1 MSRSVALMESFAF
14 QSDSLSDTEEFLNL
28 NYTRM
33 RIGNSTGIPVRTSI
47 TREVLGPVSLDEF
60 ELSFDMSYNAQPL
73 GKICLCQVTSGM
85 IEENFLDSGTDFFL
99 PGEIGLLTPP
109 DLPYSGVIH
118 HARYRITM
126 FDPALLTRVAA
137 SAPGDESDPVRLTGH
152 RPVSPDAARHLSSV
166 LEHMRGLAADHPA
179 GEQPLIASSAAQY
192 LAASVLHALP
202 STAHTEPTGSDR
214 NDAHPDTV
222 RRALAYL
229 ESHVRD
235 DIAIADIAAAAYVTP
250 RALQLAFRR
259 HLDTTPMAY
268 LRRLRLRGAHEQLRD
283 RSPDDGHTVTS
294 IASNWGFAHPGRF
307 ATAYRQTYGRTPHTT
322 LQS

>member
-1 MSRSVALMESFAF
+1 MESFAF
-14 QSDSLSDTEEFLNL
+14 HSDSLGDTEDFLNL

-33 RIGNSTGIPVRTSI
+33 RIGNSTGAPVRAEI
-47 TREVLGPVSLDEF
+47 TRTVLGPVSIDDLH
-60 ELSFDMSYNAQPL
+60 LGFDMNYDAQPL
-73 GKICLCQVTSGM
+73 GKICLCEVDSGS
-85 IEENFLDSGTDFFL
+85 IEENYTDGTTDFFG
-99 PGEIGLLTPP
+99 PGELGLLTPP

-137 SAPGDESDPVRLTGH
+137 SAPDHDLEPVRLTGY
-152 RPVSPDAARHLSSV
+152 RPVSAVAARQLSDV
-166 LEHMRGLAADHPA
+166 LAHMRGLAADRGA
-179 GEQPLIASSAAQY
+179 GEAPLVASTAAQY
-192 LAASVLHALP
+192 LAATVLHTLP
-202 STAHTEPTGSDR
+202 STAHLDPTASDR

-229 ESHVRD
+229 EAHVRD
-235 DIAIADIAAAAYVTP
+235 DIGVADVAAASYVTV

-283 RSPDDGHTVTS
+283 LSPDDGHTVTS
-294 IASNWGFAHPGRF
+294 IAAAWGFAHPGRF
-307 ATAYRQTYGRTPHTT
+307 ATAYRDAYGRSPHTT
-322 LQS
+322 LSA

>member
-1 MSRSVALMESFAF
+1 MESFAF

-28 NYTRM
+28 NYTKM
-33 RIGNSTGIPVRTSI
+33 RIGNDTGRPVRTTI
-47 TREVLGPVSLDEF
+47 TRTLLGPVDLDDF
-60 ELSFDMSYNAQPL
+60 ELRFDMSYNAQPL
-73 GKICLCQVTSGM
+73 GKICLCHVETGA
-85 IEENFLDSGTDFFL
+85 IEENYFDSGTDFFR
-99 PGEIGLLTPP
+99 PGEVGLLTPP

-118 HARYRITM
+118 HARYSITM

-137 SAPGDESDPVRLTGH
+137 ATPGHDAEPVRLTGH
-152 RPVSPDAARHLSSV
+152 RPVSPAAARHLSSV
-166 LEHMRGLAADHPA
+166 LEHMRGIAADHTTR
-179 GEQPLIASSAAQY
+179 EQPLITSNAAQY

-202 STAHTEPTGSDR
+202 STAHTDPTASDR

-229 ESHVRD
+229 ESHVCD
-235 DIAIADIAAAAYVTP
+235 DIAVADIAAAAYVTP

-259 HLDTTPMAY
+259 HLDTTPMTY

-283 RSPDDGHTVTS
+283 GSPDDGHTVTS
-294 IASNWGFAHPGRF
+294 IAGAWGFAHPGRF
-307 ATAYRQTYGRTPHTT
+307 ATAYREAYGRSPHTT